1 MNRIVKVEESHNGL
15 SDGDYHFIVENGKLV
30 HISYYASY
38 EEKGYKY
45 SQYYVDMERIRGKT
59 VIKFTSRAEG
69 LIGNVF
75 ASPPPD
81 KVNVWAFPAEDL
93 PDRDKKGARKL
104 PITIINEYELAHIG
118 AREKSFLNEWDKY
131 YKPML
136 NYIKREVIERGG
148 KLLAAVILYLHI
160 VNDLK
165 YPVSFLIPYSEKA
178 RFMHLN
184 NLTKE
189 IHQAWIVTRILRE
202 FTSQHLMLSFEKS
215 SWFPIAIVD
224 DYARWYEFDLDPE
237 SMFEGI
243 PRQKNILSQFKEM
256 EIYKKRTYEVVKRLG
271 LKSLPLKPDIVFTY
285 AKEPRE
291 FIRNPAIKLLIECKN
306 FDYSSWERDVE
317 NQVKPYMEIFRP
329 EHMAVASLKP
339 VPQDVK
345 KAIACYGIDVID
357 NVYPEGLGEQELIT
371 YVKRTLSIETKTL
384 KLIFPSFDESG
395 NFIKYELLY
404 KLLTENI

>member
-1 MNRIVKVEESHNGL
+1 MSRIIEVREFHEGL
-15 SDGDYHFIVENGKLV
+15 RGGDYYFVVDDRRLI
-30 HISYYASY
+30 HISRYALSERKSHGISWY
-38 EEKGYKY
+38 R
-45 SQYYVDMERIRGKT
+45 VDTERIKDKT
-59 VIKFTSRAEG
+59 IIEFSSRAEG

-75 ASPPPD
+75 ASLPPS
-81 KVNVWAFPAEDL
+81 KVDIWIFPAEEL
-93 PDRDKKGARKL
+93 SNRDKKGARNL
-104 PITIINEYELAHIG
+104 PITIINEYELAHLE
-118 AREKSFLNEWDKY
+118 AKEKSFLNEWDKY

-148 KLLAAVILYLHI
+148 KLLATVILYLHI

-184 NLTKE
+184 DLTKE

-224 DYARWYEFDLDPE
+224 DYAMWYEFDLDPE
-237 SMFEGI
+237 RMFDGI
-243 PRQKNILSQFKEM
+243 PRRKNILSQFMEM
-256 EIYKKRTYEVVKRLG
+256 AIYKRACEVKKRLG

-291 FIRNPAIKLLIECKN
+291 FTRNPAIKLLIECKN

-345 KAIACYGIDVID
+345 KALACYGIDVID

-371 YVKRTLSIETKTL
+371 YVKRALGIETKTL

-395 NFIKYELLY
+395 NFIKPKLLY

>member
-1 MNRIVKVEESHNGL
+1 
-15 SDGDYHFIVENGKLV
+15 
-30 HISYYASY
+30 
-38 EEKGYKY
+38 
-45 SQYYVDMERIRGKT
+45 MERIRGKT

-69 LIGNVF
+69 FIGNVF
-75 ASPPPD
+75 ASSPPSRVD
-81 KVNVWAFPAEDL
+81 IWTFPAEDL
-93 PDRDKKGARKL
+93 LDRDKKGARKL
-104 PITIINEYELAHIG
+104 PITIINEYELAHLG
-118 AREKSFLNEWDKY
+118 AKEKGFLNEWDKY

-136 NYIKREVIERGG
+136 NYIKKEVIERGG
-148 KLLAAVILYLHI
+148 KLLATVILYLHI

-224 DYARWYEFDLDPE
+224 DYAMWYEFDLDPE

-243 PRQKNILSQFKEM
+243 PRRKNILSQFMEM
-256 EIYKKRTYEVVKRLG
+256 AIYKRACEVKKRLG

-291 FIRNPAIKLLIECKN
+291 FLQNPAIKLLIECKN

-345 KAIACYGIDVID
+345 KALACYGIDVID
-357 NVYPEGLGEQELIT
+357 NVYPKGLGEQELIT
-371 YVKRTLSIETKTL
+371 YVKRVLGIEAKTL
-384 KLIFPSFDESG
+384 KLIFPSFNESG
-395 NFIKYELLY
+395 NYIKYELLY